1 MRNGKNVVNKI
12 KIYTFGCLLFALTAA
27 NTLAEEVVQPTLP
40 SGFIPLPP
48 RAIAGRPNAIALP
61 KSSPR
66 FIALGPHNFKS
77 VLRPSHSDDAVEK
90 PLLENDRPII
100 QTSEASAPVDGH
112 RLMTT
117 QQALQIISI
126 FSPDQ

>member
-1 MRNGKNVVNKI
+1 MRSGKNVVNKI
-12 KIYTFGCLLFALTAA
+12 KIYTLGCVLFALTMASS
-27 NTLAEEVVQPTLP
+27 LADEVVPPTLP

-48 RAIAGRPNAIALP
+48 RPVAGRPNAIALP
-61 KSSPR
+61 RSSPR

-77 VLRPSHSDDAVEK
+77 VLRPSHSEVAIEK
-90 PLLENDRPII
+90 PLPENDRPIL
-100 QTSEASAPVDGH
+100 QTSEASASMDSH

-117 QQALQIISI
+117 QQAQQIISI